1 MGFAM
6 SREVR
11 RLALDLTWTWEPRI
25 QRLFQALEPGI
36 WDETSHNPMAVL
48 RALGDAGVAQA
59 LQREDLRRSLDEAL
73 EAQQEHQ
80 DRIPHVLPSDD
91 MPAIA
96 YFSLEFGLTDSL
108 PIYSGG
114 LGILAGD
121 HLKAASDLRLPL
133 VGVGLFYKQGF
144 GRQRINENGDQ
155 VEQYL
160 YNHPQLLPLELVRAD
175 GVPLQVDVPIGNET
189 AQAKV
194 WRVRVGRVPLYLL
207 DTGVE
212 TNPPH
217 LRAICDRLYVAEPG
231 MRLRQ
236 EIVLGI
242 GGVRALRAM
251 GIDPGVC
258 HLNEGHSF
266 LAAVE
271 FGARRL
277 AGTSGPLADRIRSA
291 GTATVF
297 TTHTP
302 VKAGSDFFSAELVAD
317 LLGPYLRTLDID
329 VEAFVDFGRLN
340 PGDAAE
346 ELCSTIVGLREAQ
359 RVVGVSQLHGA
370 VSRNLWQGVWP
381 GTSEAEVPI
390 GAITNGV
397 HMPTWLAP
405 SIAELLSEY
414 VDPRWSDLDPDDE
427 RWAGVSEIPD
437 EELWSMH
444 QTLRRRLVV
453 LAQVRSNSTGM
464 MQPDI
469 LTIGFSRRFAQ
480 YKRANLLLSDP
491 ERLRA
496 LTGKAGR
503 EVQFIFAGKAH
514 PADGDGKDILR
525 DIVGFSR
532 GEPSVTFVEDY
543 NMDVARILV
552 QGADVWLNNPRRLLE
567 ASGTSGMK
575 AGANGVLNLS
585 VADGWWDEG
594 YTQKMGWTVA
604 SSATIHDPETDDEA
618 DAQQIY
624 RLLEESVIPLFY
636 ERDGE
641 GIPRRWVAMMRHS
654 IREVVTRFSARR
666 MVLQYHQEL
675 YEPLARAG
683 GQARKAARRA

>member
-1 MGFAM
+1 M

-25 QRLFQALEPGI
+25 QRLFQALEPAI
-36 WDETSHNPMAVL
+36 WDETSHNPMAVI
-48 RALGDAGVAQA
+48 RALGDAGVEQA
-59 LQREDLRRSLDEAL
+59 LQREDVRRALDVAL
-73 EAQQEHQ
+73 EAQREQGASRPRVVPGE
-80 DRIPHVLPSDD
+80 D
-91 MPAIA
+91 MPPIA

-121 HLKAASDLRLPL
+121 HLKAASDLQLPM

-144 GRQRINENGDQ
+144 GRQRISEDGDQ

-175 GVPLQVDVPIGNET
+175 GVPLQVEVPVGAET
-189 AQAKV
+189 VHAKV
-194 WRVRVGRVPLYLL
+194 WRVRVGAVPLYLL

-217 LRAICDRLYVAEPG
+217 LRSICDRLYVADPAL
-231 MRLRQ
+231 RLRQ

-251 GIDPGVC
+251 GIEPGVC

-271 FGARRL
+271 FAASGLR
-277 AGTSGPLADRIRSA
+277 GTSGPLAERIAAA
-291 GTATVF
+291 GAPTVF

-302 VKAGSDFFSAELVAD
+302 VAAGSDFFSSDLVHEA
-317 LLGPYLRTLDID
+317 LGHYLESVGID
-329 VEAFVDFGRLN
+329 VDEFVRFGRITPEDEN
-340 PGDAAE
+340 E
-346 ELCSTIVGLREAQ
+346 ELCTTVVGLREAQ

-370 VSRNLWQGVWP
+370 VSRHLWRHAWP
-381 GTSEAEVPI
+381 GISDREAPI

-405 SIAELLSEY
+405 TIAELLVEY
-414 VDPRWSDLDPDDE
+414 VDPRWSDLDPDDS
-427 RWAGVSEIPD
+427 RWAMVAEIPD
-437 EELWSMH
+437 EELWVVH

-464 MQPDI
+464 MRPDI

-480 YKRANLLLSDP
+480 YKRANLLLRDP
-491 ERLRA
+491 DRLRA
-496 LTGKAGR
+496 LAGAAGR

-514 PADGDGKDILR
+514 PADGGGKEILR

-532 GEPSVTFVEDY
+532 GEASISFLEDY
-543 NMDVARILV
+543 NMDLARTLV

-585 VADGWWDEG
+585 VADGWWDEA
-594 YTQKMGWTVA
+594 YNPQIGWTVA
-604 SSATIHDPETDDEA
+604 SRATIEDPETDDEA
-618 DAQQIY
+618 DADEIY
-624 RLLEESVIPLFY
+624 RLLEEEVIPIFY
-636 ERDGE
+636 DRDSD

-666 MVLQYHQEL
+666 MVLQYHREL
-675 YEPLARAG
+675 YEPLAQRRV
-683 GQARKAARRA
+683 QRKQAARRS

>member
-1 MGFAM
+1 MT
-6 SREVR
+6 RELR

-48 RALGDAGVAQA
+48 RALGDAGVEQA
-59 LQREDLRRSLDEAL
+59 LQREDVRRALQEAL
-73 EAQQEHQ
+73 EAQREHQ
-80 DRIPHVLPSDD
+80 AHRPHVLPAED
-91 MPAIA
+91 MPPIA

-133 VGVGLFYKQGF
+133 VGIGLFYKQGF
-144 GRQRINENGDQ
+144 GRQRINEHGEQ

-175 GVPLQVDVPIGNET
+175 GVPLQVEAPIGDEVVR
-189 AQAKV
+189 AKV
-194 WRVRVGRVPLYLL
+194 WRVRVGRVSLYLL
-207 DTGVE
+207 DTGIE
-212 TNPPH
+212 TNPPD
-217 LRAICDRLYVAEPG
+217 LRSICDRLYVADPG

-236 EIVLGI
+236 EMVLGI

-251 GIDPGVC
+251 GIEPGVC

-271 FGARRL
+271 IASPGL
-277 AGTSGPLADRIRSA
+277 ASTSGPLAERIAASGA
-291 GTATVF
+291 STVF

-302 VKAGSDFFSAELVAD
+302 VAAGSDYFSAELVEEV
-317 LLGPYLRTLDID
+317 LGSYLRSVGVD
-329 VEAFVDFGRLN
+329 VAEFVDFGRLRA
-340 PGDAAE
+340 GEHSED
-346 ELCSTIVGLREAQ
+346 LCTTVVGLREAQ

-370 VSRNLWQGVWP
+370 VSRNLWQNVWP
-381 GTSEAEVPI
+381 GTPEADVPI

-397 HMPTWLAP
+397 HMPTWLAG
-405 SIAELLSEY
+405 SIAELLCEY

-427 RWAGVSEIPD
+427 RWAAVTEIPD
-437 EELWSMH
+437 EELWSVH

-464 MQPDI
+464 MRPDI

-480 YKRANLLLSDP
+480 YKRANLLLSHPD
-491 ERLRA
+491 RLRA
-496 LTGKAGR
+496 LSRAAGR

-514 PADGDGKDILR
+514 PADGGGKDILR

-532 GEPSVTFVEDY
+532 GEPSVSFVEDY

-594 YTQKMGWTVA
+594 YTPKIGWSVA
-604 SSATIHDPETDDEA
+604 SPATIENPETDDAA
-618 DAQQIY
+618 DAEEIY
-624 RLLEESVIPLFY
+624 RLLEQEVIPFFY
-636 ERDGE
+636 DRDSE

-654 IREVVTRFSARR
+654 VREVVTRFSARR
-666 MVLQYHQEL
+666 MVLEYQHEL
-675 YEPLARAG
+675 YEPLSRSRQQERVSSG
-683 GQARKAARRA
+683 RQR

>member
-1 MGFAM
+1 MT
-6 SREVR
+6 REVR

-25 QRLFQALEPGI
+25 QRLFQALDPGI

-48 RALGDAGVAQA
+48 RALGDAGVEQA
-59 LQREDLRRSLDEAL
+59 LQRDDVRRALGEAL
-73 EAQQEHQ
+73 DAQGEQQ
-80 DRIPHVLPSDD
+80 ARKPHVLPAED
-91 MPAIA
+91 MPSIA

-121 HLKAASDLRLPL
+121 HLKAASDLQLPL

-144 GRQRINENGDQ
+144 GRQRINENGEQ

-160 YNHPQLLPLELVRAD
+160 YNHPQLLPLELVRVD
-175 GVPLQVDVPIGNET
+175 GVPLQVEAPIGEET
-189 AQAKV
+189 VHAKV
-194 WRVRVGRVPLYLL
+194 WKVKVGRVPLYLL
-207 DTGVE
+207 DTGIE
-212 TNPPH
+212 TNSPA
-217 LRAICDRLYVAEPG
+217 LRSICDRLYVADPG

-236 EIVLGI
+236 EMVLGI

-251 GIDPGVC
+251 GVEPGVC

-266 LAAVE
+266 LAAIE
-271 FGARRL
+271 SAARGMP
-277 AGTSGPLADRIRSA
+277 GTSGQLADRISTA
-291 GTATVF
+291 GVPTVF

-302 VKAGSDFFSAELVAD
+302 VAAGSDYFAPQLVAE
-317 LLGPYLRTLDID
+317 LLGPYLASLQVD
-329 VEAFVDFGRLN
+329 VEEFVDFGRP
-340 PGDAAE
+340 PGGE
-346 ELCSTIVGLREAQ
+346 HTGELCTTVVGLREAQ

-370 VSRNLWQGVWP
+370 VSRNLWQAVWP
-381 GTSEAEVPI
+381 GTEEADVPI

-397 HMPTWLAP
+397 HMPTWLAAT
-405 SIAELLSEY
+405 IAELLAEY

-427 RWAGVSEIPD
+427 RWAGVAEIPD
-437 EELWSMH
+437 EELWSVH

-464 MQPDI
+464 MRPDI

-480 YKRANLLLSDP
+480 YKRANLLLSQPD
-491 ERLRA
+491 RLRA
-496 LTGKAGR
+496 LAGAAGR

-514 PADGDGKDILR
+514 PADGGGKDILR

-532 GEPSVTFVEDY
+532 GEPSVSFVEDY

-594 YTQKMGWTVA
+594 YSPQVGWTVA
-604 SSATIHDPETDDEA
+604 SKATIEQPETDDGA
-618 DAQQIY
+618 DADEIY
-624 RLLEESVIPLFY
+624 RLLEEEVIPLFY
-636 ERDGE
+636 DRDSE

-666 MVLQYHQEL
+666 MVLQYHREL
-675 YEPLARAG
+675 YEPLAHQRPQRA
-683 GQARKAARRA
+683 RAARRS

>member
-1 MGFAM
+1 MI
-6 SREVR
+6 REVR

-25 QRLFQALEPGI
+25 QRLFRALEPGI

-48 RALGDAGVAQA
+48 RALGDAGVEQA
-59 LQREDLRRSLDEAL
+59 LQRDNVRRALDEAL
-73 EAQQEHQ
+73 EAQREHQ
-80 DRIPHVLPSDD
+80 ARKPHVLPGED
-91 MPAIA
+91 MPPIA

-121 HLKAASDLRLPL
+121 HLKAASDLRLRL

-144 GRQRINENGDQ
+144 GRQRINEHGDQ
-155 VEQYL
+155 VEQYQN
-160 YNHPQLLPLELVRAD
+160 NHPQLLPLELVRAE
-175 GVPLQVDVPIGNET
+175 GVPLEVEAPIGKESVR
-189 AQAKV
+189 AKIWKV
-194 WRVRVGRVPLYLL
+194 KVGHIPLFLL
-207 DTGVE
+207 DTELE

-217 LRAICDRLYVAEPG
+217 LRSICDRLYVADPG

-236 EIVLGI
+236 EMLLGI

-251 GIDPGVC
+251 AIDPGVC

-277 AGTSGPLADRIRSA
+277 AGTSGPLAERIRSA
-291 GTATVF
+291 GAATVF

-302 VKAGSDFFSAELVAD
+302 VKAGSDFFSADLVCD
-317 LLGPYLRTLDID
+317 LLGPYLRSLDID
-329 VEAFVDFGRLN
+329 VNEFVDFGRLN
-340 PGDAAE
+340 PGDTQE
-346 ELCSTIVGLREAQ
+346 ELCTTIVGLREAR
-359 RVVGVSQLHGA
+359 RVVGVSKLHGA
-370 VSRNLWQGVWP
+370 VSRHLWRNVWP
-381 GTSEAEVPI
+381 DTSEPEVPI
-390 GAITNGV
+390 GSITNGV

-405 SIAELLSEY
+405 TIAEVLAEY
-414 VDPRWSDLDPDDE
+414 VDPRWPDLDPDDP
-427 RWAGVSEIPD
+427 RWTGVGDIPD
-437 EELWSMH
+437 EELWTLH

-464 MQPDI
+464 MRHDI

-480 YKRANLLLSDP
+480 YKRANLLLSRPD
-491 ERLRA
+491 RLRA
-496 LTGKAGR
+496 LAGKAGR
-503 EVQFIFAGKAH
+503 EVQFIFAGKSH
-514 PADGDGKDILR
+514 PADGDGKAILR

-532 GEPSVTFVEDY
+532 GEPSVSFVEDY
-543 NMDVARILV
+543 NMDIARILV

-594 YTQKMGWTVA
+594 YNPKIGWTVA
-604 SSATIHDPETDDEA
+604 SSATIEDPQSDDAA
-618 DAQQIY
+618 DAEEIY
-624 RLLEESVIPLFY
+624 RLLEEEVIPLFY
-636 ERDGE
+636 DRDSE

-675 YEPLARAG
+675 YEPLALAG
-683 GQARKAARRA
+683 KQARATATTH

>member
-1 MGFAM
+1 MT
-6 SREVR
+6 REVR

-25 QRLFQALEPGI
+25 QRLFQALDPGI
-36 WDETSHNPMAVL
+36 WDETSHNPMAVI
-48 RALGDAGVAQA
+48 RALGDAGVEQA
-59 LQREDLRRSLDEAL
+59 LQREDVRRALDAAT
-73 EAQQEHQ
+73 EAQREHEA
-80 DRIPHVLPSDD
+80 RKPHVVPTAD
-91 MPAIA
+91 MPPIA

-133 VGVGLFYKQGF
+133 VGIGLFYKQGF
-144 GRQRINENGDQ
+144 GRQRINEGGDQ

-175 GVPLQVDVPIGNET
+175 GVPLQVDAPVGD
-189 AQAKV
+189 QVVHAKV
-194 WRVRVGRVPLYLL
+194 WKVKVGRVPLYLL
-207 DTGVE
+207 DTGIE

-217 LRAICDRLYVAEPG
+217 LRAICDRLYVADPG
-231 MRLRQ
+231 ARLRQ
-236 EIVLGI
+236 EMVLGI
-242 GGVRALRAM
+242 GGMRALRAM
-251 GIDPGVC
+251 GIEPGVC

-266 LAAVE
+266 LAAIE
-271 FGARRL
+271 SASRGL
-277 AGTSGPLADRIRSA
+277 AGTTGALADRVA
-291 GTATVF
+291 GAGIPTVF

-302 VKAGSDFFSAELVAD
+302 VAAGSDFFSAGLVEEV
-317 LLGPYLRTLDID
+317 LGPYLRSLD
-329 VEAFVDFGRLN
+329 VEVEEFVDFGRIR
-340 PGDAAE
+340 PGDESE
-346 ELCSTIVGLREAQ
+346 ELCSTVVGLREAQ
-359 RVVGVSQLHGA
+359 RVVGVSKLHGA

-390 GAITNGV
+390 GSITNGV

-405 SIAELLSEY
+405 AIAELLAEY
-414 VDPRWSDLDPDDE
+414 VDPQWHDLSPDDE
-427 RWAGVSEIPD
+427 RWRGVAEVPD
-437 EELWSMH
+437 EELWSAH

-464 MQPDI
+464 MRPDI

-491 ERLRA
+491 DRLRA
-496 LTGKAGR
+496 LAGAVGR

-514 PADGDGKDILR
+514 PADGGGKDILR

-532 GEPSVTFVEDY
+532 SEACVSFVEDY

-585 VADGWWDEG
+585 IADGWWDEG
-594 YTQKMGWTVA
+594 YTSQIGWSVA
-604 SSATIHDPETDDEA
+604 SRATIDEPETDDGA
-618 DAQQIY
+618 DADEIY
-624 RLLEESVIPLFY
+624 RLLEQEVIPLFY
-636 ERDGE
+636 DRDSE

-654 IREVVTRFSARR
+654 IREVATRFSARR

-675 YEPLARAG
+675 YEPLAESGLARRR
-683 GQARKAARRA
+683 QARPA

>member
-1 MGFAM
+1 M

-36 WDETSHNPMAVL
+36 WDETSHNPMAVI
-48 RALGDAGVAQA
+48 RALGDAGVEQA
-59 LQREDLRRSLDEAL
+59 LQREDVRLALDDAIA
-73 EAQQEHQ
+73 AQREH
-80 DRIPHVLPSDD
+80 DAHRPHVVPAED
-91 MPAIA
+91 MPPIA

-144 GRQRINENGDQ
+144 GRQRINEGGDQ

-175 GVPLQVDVPIGNET
+175 GVPLQVEAPIGD
-189 AQAKV
+189 QVVHAKV
-194 WRVRVGRVPLYLL
+194 WRVKVGRVPLYLL
-207 DTGVE
+207 DTGIE
-212 TNPPH
+212 TNPPE
-217 LRAICDRLYVAEPG
+217 LRSICDRLYVSEPAA
-231 MRLRQ
+231 RLRQ

-251 GIDPGVC
+251 GISPGVC

-266 LAAVE
+266 LAAIE
-271 FGARRL
+271 SASQRI
-277 AGTSGPLADRIRSA
+277 AGTSGSLGHRITVA
-291 GTATVF
+291 GIPTVF

-302 VKAGSDFFSAELVAD
+302 VAAGSDFFSAPLVED
-317 LLGPYLRTLDID
+317 LLGPYLRSLD
-329 VEAFVDFGRLN
+329 VEVAEFVDFGRLR
-340 PGDAAE
+340 PGDDSE
-346 ELCSTIVGLREAQ
+346 ELCSTVVGLREAQ
-359 RVVGVSQLHGA
+359 RVVGVSKLHGA
-370 VSRNLWQGVWP
+370 VSRNLWQSAWP
-381 GTSEAEVPI
+381 GTTEAEVPI
-390 GAITNGV
+390 GSITNGV

-405 SIAELLSEY
+405 TIAELLAEY
-414 VDPRWSDLDPDDE
+414 VDPHWSDLDPEDE
-427 RWAGVSEIPD
+427 RWQAVAEIPD
-437 EELWSMH
+437 EELWSAH

-464 MQPDI
+464 MRPDI
-469 LTIGFSRRFAQ
+469 LTVGFSRRFAQ
-480 YKRANLLLSDP
+480 YKRANLLLRDP
-491 ERLRA
+491 DRLRA
-496 LTGKAGR
+496 LASAAGR

-514 PADGDGKDILR
+514 PADGGGKDILR

-532 GEPSVTFVEDY
+532 NEACVSFVEDY

-594 YTQKMGWTVA
+594 YTPQIGWTIP
-604 SSATIHDPETDDEA
+604 SAQTTIENPETDDAA
-618 DAQQIY
+618 DAEEVY
-624 RLLEESVIPLFY
+624 RLLEDAVIPLFY
-636 ERDGE
+636 DRDTE

-654 IREVVTRFSARR
+654 IHQVVTRFSARR

-675 YEPLARAG
+675 YEPLAHENRTRAG
-683 GQARKAARRA
+683 KAARRA

>member
-1 MGFAM
+1 M

-36 WDETSHNPMAVL
+36 WDETSHNPMAVI
-48 RALGDAGVAQA
+48 RALGDAGVEQA
-59 LQREDLRRSLDEAL
+59 LQREDVHRAL
-73 EAQQEHQ
+73 EDAIEAQREHAAHKP
-80 DRIPHVLPSDD
+80 RVVPTAD
-91 MPAIA
+91 MPQIA

-144 GRQRINENGDQ
+144 GRQRINEAGDQ

-175 GVPLQVDVPIGNET
+175 GVPLQVEAPIGD
-189 AQAKV
+189 QVVHAKIWKV
-194 WRVRVGRVPLYLL
+194 KVGRVPLYLL
-207 DTGVE
+207 DTGIE
-212 TNPPH
+212 TNPPE
-217 LRAICDRLYVAEPG
+217 LRAICDRLYVSDPAA
-231 MRLRQ
+231 RLRQ

-251 GIDPGVC
+251 GIQPGVC

-266 LAAVE
+266 LAAIE
-271 FGARRL
+271 SASRGL
-277 AGTSGPLADRIRSA
+277 AGTAGPLAQRIA
-291 GTATVF
+291 GAGIPTVF

-302 VKAGSDFFSAELVAD
+302 VAAGSDFFSAGLVAE
-317 LLGPYLRTLDID
+317 LLGPYLASLDVD
-329 VEAFVDFGRLN
+329 VAEFVDFGRLR
-340 PGDAAE
+340 PGDESE
-346 ELCSTIVGLREAQ
+346 ELCSTVVGLREAQ
-359 RVVGVSQLHGA
+359 RVVGVSKLHGA
-370 VSRNLWQGVWP
+370 VSRNLWQSAWP
-381 GTSEAEVPI
+381 GTTEAEVPI

-405 SIAELLSEY
+405 TISELLAEY
-414 VDPRWSDLDPDDE
+414 VDRQWHDLGPDDE
-427 RWAGVSEIPD
+427 RWQRITEIPD
-437 EELWSMH
+437 EELWSAH

-464 MQPDI
+464 MRPDI

-491 ERLRA
+491 DRLRA
-496 LTGKAGR
+496 LAGAAGR

-514 PADGDGKDILR
+514 PADGGGKEILR

-532 GEPSVTFVEDY
+532 DEACVSFVEDY

-594 YTQKMGWTVA
+594 YTPQIGWTVP
-604 SSATIHDPETDDEA
+604 SAQTTIANPETDDAA
-618 DAQQIY
+618 DAQDIY
-624 RLLEESVIPLFY
+624 RLL
-636 ERDGE
+636 
-641 GIPRRWVAMMRHS
+641 
-654 IREVVTRFSARR
+654 
-666 MVLQYHQEL
+666 
-675 YEPLARAG
+675 
-683 GQARKAARRA
+683 